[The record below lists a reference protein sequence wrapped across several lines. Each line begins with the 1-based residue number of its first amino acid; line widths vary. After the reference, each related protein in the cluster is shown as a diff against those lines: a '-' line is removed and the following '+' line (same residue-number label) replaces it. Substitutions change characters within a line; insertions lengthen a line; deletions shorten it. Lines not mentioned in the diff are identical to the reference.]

1 MKNQNALKPFSWIH
15 YNKNKKI
22 KSALI
27 KNYKI
32 LLYLK
37 RDKISF
43 TGVRKKLKIIDYN
56 KINKYITKTGKNKSR
71 LKSFQK
77 NSHN

>member
-43 TGVRKKLKIIDYN
+43 TGLRKKSKIIDYY
-56 KINKYITKTGKNKSR
+56 KINKYITKLVK
-71 LKSFQK
+71 
-77 NSHN
+77 